1 MDTRLRR
8 GADVMPA
15 HMRTLFTAEAGVA
28 EARPTLSLSP
38 EALLR
43 GQQEVLELIA
53 RNAPLADSLNAIA
66 RFAERSI
73 PELMASI
80 LYYDPKAQRLRAGGY
95 ARLPPSFAR
104 IVDGLVPGPNMG
116 SCGTSAYTGE
126 RVISPDVYED
136 PRWAI
141 FLPQCEIYGIRAAW
155 STPLLHSRDGSVLG
169 VFGMYYP
176 TARTPSAADLEF
188 VDHFT
193 HLATLAA
200 ERHRDDERQREL
212 ANHDALTGLGNRN
225 LLHTQG
231 REAIDRALR
240 DGSPLCLGF
249 IDLDKFKLYNDQFGH
264 IAGDALLRSI
274 GERMQGALAPAPA
287 IARFGGDEFVV
298 LLAEPV
304 GGARE
309 RLRAL
314 AADLAH
320 GVGIGDARVSVSFS
334 CGLVQV
340 TPATGD
346 LDTLLFHGDEAAR
359 RAKALGGDRCEIA
372 DTETSRRSLR
382 RRQIARDL
390 QEALDT
396 GRIDPH
402 LQPLISLAD
411 GRPVGFEMLFRT
423 QHPGL
428 AKVVVTECI
437 EVAEETGH
445 IHRLGLDMLG
455 AAFRLAA
462 DAARPL
468 GDLTINVNL
477 SVLQI
482 MRSGFV
488 DQVRFLADQCEV
500 DPRRICLEL
509 TESQWLD
516 TEGPARQAMV
526 DLSRLGF
533 QLALDDFGTGY
544 ASLNYL
550 QSLPFSTV
558 KIDRSFISRL
568 NLDRNAGALCAAL
581 LAMGKACDLNVLA
594 EGVET
599 PEQAHELHAMG
610 FQLGQG
616 YLWARPMNR
625 QAAADWLSGARGG

>member
-1 MDTRLRR
+1 MS
-8 GADVMPA
+8 AP
-15 HMRTLFTAEAGVA
+15 MRTSSRVEPASPGPGD
-28 EARPTLSLSP
+28 ARPALSLSP

-43 GQQEVLELIA
+43 GQQDVLERIA
-53 RNAPLADSLNAIA
+53 ANAPLVESLQAIA

-73 PELMASI
+73 PDLMASI
-80 LYYDPKAQRLRAGGY
+80 LYYDPKAKRLRAGGY
-95 ARLPPSFAR
+95 AGLPDSFAG
-104 IVDGLVPGPNMG
+104 IVDGLAPGPNMG
-116 SCGTSAYTGE
+116 SCGACAYTGE
-126 RVISPDVYED
+126 RVISPDVYKD

-225 LLHTQG
+225 LLHARG
-231 REAIDRALR
+231 REAIDKALR
-240 DGSPLCLGF
+240 DATPLCLGF
-249 IDLDKFKLYNDQFGH
+249 IDFDKFKLYNDQFGH
-264 IAGDALLRSI
+264 IAGDALLRAI
-274 GERMQGALAPAPA
+274 GERMQAALAPAET

-298 LLAEPV
+298 LLPEPIEA
-304 GGARE
+304 ARA
-309 RLRAL
+309 RMRAL
-314 AADLAH
+314 AADLTG
-320 GVGIGDARVSVSFS
+320 GVDIGESRVAVTFS
-334 CGLVQV
+334 CGLVAV

-382 RRQIARDL
+382 RLQIARDL
-390 QEALDT
+390 QETLDT

-402 LQPLISLAD
+402 LQPLMSLAD
-411 GRPVGFEMLFRT
+411 GKPVGFEMLFRA

-428 AKVVVTECI
+428 AHVLVTECI

-445 IHRLGLDMLG
+445 IHRLGLEMLA
-455 AAFRLAA
+455 AAFRLAT
-462 DAARPL
+462 DARKPL

-482 MRSGFV
+482 MRNGFV
-488 DQVRFLADQCEV
+488 DQVRALAEQHRV

-516 TEGPARQAMV
+516 TEGPARQAV
-526 DLSRLGF
+526 IDLSRLGF

-550 QSLPFSTV
+550 QSLPFNTV

-568 NLDRNAGALCAAL
+568 NGDRNASALCAAL
-581 LAMGKACDLNVLA
+581 LAMGKACDLSVLA

-599 PEQAHELHAMG
+599 AEQARELQAMG
-610 FQLGQG
+610 FHLGQG

-625 QAAADWLSGARGG
+625 QAAADWLSGAGES

>member
-1 MDTRLRR
+1 MSAPTRTSQ
-8 GADVMPA
+8 PA
-15 HMRTLFTAEAGVA
+15 QPVAPEA
-28 EARPTLSLSP
+28 PTTPSVLSLSP

-53 RNAPLADSLNAIA
+53 ANAPLAESLTAIA

-80 LYYDPKAQRLRAGGY
+80 LYYDPKAKRLRSGGY
-95 ARLPPSFAR
+95 ARLPDSFAR

-126 RVISPDVYED
+126 RVISPDVYQD
-136 PRWAI
+136 PRWTI

-225 LLHTQG
+225 LLQGQG
-231 REAIDRALR
+231 RASIDAALR
-240 DGSPLCLGF
+240 TGTPLCLAF

-274 GERMQGALAPAPA
+274 GERIQAALTPAEA
-287 IARFGGDEFVV
+287 IVRFGGDEFVV
-298 LLAEPV
+298 LLREPLE
-304 GGARE
+304 GARD

-314 AADLAH
+314 ANDLTR
-320 GVGIGDARVSVSFS
+320 GVGVADSRVSVTFS
-334 CGLVQV
+334 CGLAELG
-340 TPATGD
+340 PAIHD
-346 LDTLLFHGDEAAR
+346 LDTLLFHADEAAR

-372 DTETSRRSLR
+372 DTETSRRSR
-382 RRQIARDL
+382 RRLQIARDL
-390 QEALDT
+390 QETLDA

-402 LQPLISLAD
+402 LQPLMSLVD
-411 GRPVGFEMLFRT
+411 RRPVGFEMLFRA
-423 QHPGL
+423 QHPRL
-428 AKVVVTECI
+428 AKALVTECI

-445 IHRLGLDMLG
+445 IHRLGLEMLA
-455 AAFRLAA
+455 AAFCLAA
-462 DAARPL
+462 DARKPL

-488 DQVRFLADQCEV
+488 EQVRELAQRFQV
-500 DPRRICLEL
+500 NPARICLEL

-516 TEGPARQAMV
+516 TEGPARQTLI

-533 QLALDDFGTGY
+533 PLALDDFGAGY

-550 QSLPFSTV
+550 QSLPFTTV

-568 NLDRNAGALCAAL
+568 NGDRSASALCAAL

-599 PEQAHELHAMG
+599 SEQARELQAMG
-610 FQLGQG
+610 FHLGQG
-616 YLWARPMNR
+616 YLWARPMTR